1 MSLQDANLMNFD
13 GRFISLQDA
22 EMRKTSR
29 TKSGEEHDSTNND
42 IALAEALLYE
52 DFGFEIMR
60 HDSRSHEATELPKAA
75 KKWFQATA
83 GTSEKVYPAIEPFL
97 LEWDA
102 YSSKNA
108 IPYKCGELIQMV
120 IPKGDYQG
128 NWVDCRVSAVN
139 TDNTYDVHVCETTK
153 YDNAMGRSKQLVM
166 RLPDECLRQKPKS
179 KFLFDKDVP
188 ENWGDIVGKRIHV
201 QWLARSGGGHEWFWG
216 TITNYSETRG
226 GGEHHIV
233 YDDGDERWYSLP
245 KKTFRLQGENVLYHS
260 EKKCNLVCCDF
271 ADSTAVELSKQSPT
285 LVVSGAGSQDVNGTY
300 VKVSTDEGTG
310 LSLGVWN
317 KKTVNGCYQ
326 IRNVFE
332 ASAKQWVIECKP
344 EGRRFY
350 VAKAVHTN
358 PPHVGWSKKA
368 CEGLGSVPT
377 VTLGD
382 SEAAAALA
390 VEASAQSDSD
400 EQPPQQQTLSQRI
413 LSHHHDHAG

>member
-1 MSLQDANLMNFD
+1 MNFD
-13 GRFISLQDA
+13 GRFLSLQDQ
-22 EMRKTSR
+22 
-29 TKSGEEHDSTNND
+29 KSPKIAGLTTQEDEEHDSTNDD
-42 IALAEALLYE
+42 IALAEALLHE

-60 HDSRSHEATELPKAA
+60 HDVRSHKATELPKAA
-75 KKWFQATA
+75 KKWFEATA
-83 GTSEKVYPAIEPFL
+83 DTSKKVYPAIEPFL

-102 YSSKNA
+102 YNSKNA

-139 TDNTYDVHVCETTK
+139 ADNTYDVHVCETTK

-166 RLPDECLRQKPKS
+166 RLPGDCLRQKPKS
-179 KFLFDKDVP
+179 KFLFDKDSP
-188 ENWGDIVGKRIHV
+188 ESWGDIVGKRIHV

-260 EKKCNLVCCDF
+260 EKKCNLACCDF
-271 ADSTAVELSKQSPT
+271 VDSTAVELSKQCTT

-300 VKVSTDEGTG
+300 TKVPTDDGPSV
-310 LSLGVWN
+310 SLGIWQN
-317 KKTVNGCYQ
+317 KTVKGCFQ
-326 IRNVFE
+326 LRNVFE
-332 ASAKQWVIECKP
+332 DSVKKWVIECKDDF
-344 EGRRFY
+344 RRFY
-350 VAKAVHTN
+350 VAQAVHTN
-358 PPHVGWSKKA
+358 PPRVGWSKKG
-368 CEGLGSVPT
+368 CEGCESVPT

-382 SEAAAALA
+382 SETIPQSVNVSAAESSNGL
-390 VEASAQSDSD
+390 DL
-400 EQPPQQQTLSQRI
+400 PQQQTLSNEFFPLIMTMQVHNH
-413 LSHHHDHAG
+413 S